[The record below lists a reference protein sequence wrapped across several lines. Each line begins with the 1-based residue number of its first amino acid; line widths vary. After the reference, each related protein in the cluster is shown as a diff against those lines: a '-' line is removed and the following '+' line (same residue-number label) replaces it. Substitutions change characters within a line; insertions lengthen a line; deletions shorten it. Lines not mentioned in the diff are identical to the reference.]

1 MIIFPP
7 TENHRIRET
16 NKELCVSRDPTHKI
30 SHKTWQKT
38 PQKIL
43 VIQQNNS
50 GESKISGIRN
60 YGKDLFEL
68 EVFSIDEALPP
79 VIDNSE
85 EYLPENIN
93 ADLVLDFLKHPDLSL
108 DLAKLCA
115 DKKIPL
121 IASGKKMANKWPH
134 KPPT

>member
-1 MIIFPP
+1 MKKKN
-7 TENHRIRET
+7 EE
-16 NKELCVSRDPTHKI
+16 
-30 SHKTWQKT
+30 KT

-50 GESKISGIRN
+50 GESKIEGIRN

-68 EVFSIDEALPP
+68 EVLSIDSTLPP

-108 DLAKLCA
+108 DLANLCA
-115 DKKIPL
+115 DKKVPL
-121 IASGKKMANKWPH
+121 IASGKKMAKKWPH